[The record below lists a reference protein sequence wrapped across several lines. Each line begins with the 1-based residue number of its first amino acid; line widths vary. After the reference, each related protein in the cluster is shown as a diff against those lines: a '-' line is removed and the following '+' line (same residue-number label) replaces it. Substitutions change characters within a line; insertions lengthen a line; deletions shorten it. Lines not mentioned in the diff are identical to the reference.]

1 MTLDA
6 CMMMEM
12 TKIDI
17 VQGQIVFD
25 KMFVQFGINPSILE
39 WQEHLLMATSLGW
52 PIGEAPGHKVSGKLP
67 SECVEFN
74 WVNRSSLNSTPLVR
88 KGQLTEESTSQSACS
103 LPFRPF
109 GAVWGNSANRSPRGG
124 KIPV

>member
-1 MTLDA
+1 MYDDGDDEDRYCA
-6 CMMMEM
+6 S
-12 TKIDI
+12 
-17 VQGQIVFD
+17 QIVFD

-52 PIGEAPGHKVSGKLP
+52 PMREAPGHKVSGKLP

-74 WVNRSSLNSTPLVR
+74 WVNRSSLNSTPLVH
-88 KGQLTEESTSQSACS
+88 KGQLTAN
-103 LPFRPF
+103 LPRNQRVVYPF
-109 GAVWGNSANRSPRGG
+109 EGAFLGLSGATQRIDRLVGG